1 MARNMARGIATR
13 APVGGHTVTVTAKD
27 PAKTARLAGELG
39 AHAMNPPTNTAA
51 EYGDGMTP
59 SRVPASPTY
68 SAPVNA
74 ASSSCL
80 EIYGGGTA
88 AGSASEVRT
97 CNGANNQ
104 QFARASDSELQVC
117 TGLLTMCLDSNGA
130 TSPGSAG
137 VIENCTVASA
147 SLSKPVVPARGS

>member
-1 MARNMARGIATR
+1 
-13 APVGGHTVTVTAKD
+13 
-27 PAKTARLAGELG
+27 
-39 AHAMNPPTNTAA
+39 MNPPTNAA
-51 EYGDGMTP
+51 TGYGDGMTL

-68 SAPVNA
+68 SALVNA

-104 QFARASDSELQVC
+104 QFARASNRELQVY
-117 TGLLTMCLDSNGA
+117 TGLLTMCLDSNGV
-130 TSPGSAG
+130 TSPGSAV
-137 VIENCTVASA
+137 VIENCTVASV
-147 SLSKPVVPARGS
+147 SLSKPVVPK

>member
-1 MARNMARGIATR
+1 VQITIIGARNMAWGIATR
-13 APVGGHTVTVTAKD
+13 APVGGHTVTVTVKVPPKPRD
-27 PAKTARLAGELG
+27 SPASWARTPG
-39 AHAMNPPTNTAA
+39 MRPPNTATG
-51 EYGDGMTP
+51 YGDGMTL

-68 SAPVNA
+68 SALVNA

-104 QFARASDSELQVC
+104 QFARASNSD
-117 TGLLTMCLDSNGA
+117 TGLLTMCLDSNGV
-130 TSPGSAG
+130 TSPGSAV
-137 VIENCTVASA
+137 VIENCTVASV
-147 SLSKPVVPARGS
+147 SLSKPVVPE